1 MRIEIL
7 IILLILSPASLKMEA
22 LAQQVTTSEPAGF
35 IRRYGWAIPQV
46 TKRTSEERVVWKKV
60 GDDDL
65 KTIYYTRIE
74 PEGIVALYDTKSYR
88 TDTKGRKKIYPDP
101 MRASTV
107 GVYDVDG
114 KVFCYTFYGVRIR
127 IFKTEDGGSAAVA
140 VCCYT
145 GFAFYDDDG
154 DGKFERMIHAPDPA
168 SFKLYVPAWVLEG
181 KVNRA

>member
-1 MRIEIL
+1 MRIRIL
-7 IILLILSPASLKMEA
+7 IILLILSLTSLKVDA

-35 IRRYGWAIPQV
+35 ISRHGWEIPQV
-46 TKRTSEERVVWKKV
+46 TKRPSEERVAWKRV
-60 GDDDL
+60 GEGDDS

-74 PEGIVALYDTKSYR
+74 PEGLIALYDTKSYR

-127 IFKTEDGGSAAVA
+127 IFKPKTGGAPRLLFAVIRALLSTTITE
-140 VCCYT
+140 T
-145 GFAFYDDDG
+145 GNSRGWYM
-154 DGKFERMIHAPDPA
+154 RLTRP
-168 SFKLYVPAWVLEG
+168 L
-181 KVNRA
+181 